1 MKPAIFPAISHCGC
15 TGGAGEVNSGRL
27 SNHYME
33 TPLDDTQTFPL
44 ITPELLVAAC
54 TADGEL
60 LHRNEAWI
68 SVFGDDGLWGSLPE
82 EDTRF
87 ANEYLADAGRGMLVT
102 HQVFLVDRPGR
113 DVPAPV
119 LLHFLPVRLPES
131 SPGRF
136 PIAITGEILLEP
148 VTWTVDQTRRRR
160 METLGQMT
168 MGIAHDFNNLLTTIL
183 GHVELLQETL
193 TDIAD
198 EDDVRG
204 QLRTLEQAAGDGAA
218 LVRKIQQY
226 IRHEKQEHFEH
237 VELHHLADEVLT
249 LTRPYW
255 YNEPRRQGISIM
267 VEPDLEPVPAISG
280 FANELREVVVNLIL
294 NAIQAMPAG
303 GTLRVRTRPGEGG
316 GAILEVEDTG
326 VGMSERVKSRIF
338 EPLYTT
344 KGDAGTGMGLTV
356 SYGIVQ
362 QHNGEIE
369 VDTHP
374 GRGTCFRLVFPPAES
389 AQTLP
394 DAEEPSTAG
403 EQRTAHILVVDDEP
417 MVLAITAKLLRLK
430 GHKVTEAESGSDAL
444 DRFDE
449 GGCDLVITDLS
460 MPEMSGRELAHHLR
474 KRNRHLPILLLTG
487 DTDASDGSE
496 MVNAVVRKP
505 FKLDE
510 LEAVIQRV
518 LADS

>member
-1 MKPAIFPAISHCGC
+1 
-15 TGGAGEVNSGRL
+15 
-27 SNHYME
+27 ME
-33 TPLDDTQTFPL
+33 TPLDDTPTLPL
-44 ITPELLVAAC
+44 ITPELLVATC
-54 TADGEL
+54 TADGER
-60 LHRNEAWI
+60 LHCNEAWI
-68 SVFGDDGLWGSLPE
+68 SIFGDDGLWGSLPE

-87 ANEYLADAGRGMLVT
+87 AGEYLADAGRGMLVT

-131 SPGRF
+131 KPGHF
-136 PIAITGEILLEP
+136 PIVITGEVLREP
-148 VTWTVDQTRRRR
+148 VTWATDQTRRRR
-160 METLGQMT
+160 MEMLGQMT
-168 MGIAHDFNNLLTTIL
+168 MGIAHDFNNLLTTII
-183 GHVELLQETL
+183 GHVELLQNTL
-193 TDIAD
+193 ADIAG
-198 EDDVRG
+198 ENDVGG

-226 IRHEKQEHFEH
+226 IRHEKQDHFEH

-267 VEPDLEPVPAISG
+267 VEPHLEPVPPISG

-303 GTLRVRTRPGEGG
+303 GTLWVRTRPNDAG

-344 KGDAGTGMGLTV
+344 KGDSGTGMGLTV
-356 SYGIVQ
+356 SYGIVRE
-362 QHNGEIE
+362 HNGEIE
-369 VDTHP
+369 VDSQP
-374 GRGTCFRLVFPPAES
+374 GRGTCFRLIFPPAGS
-389 AQTLP
+389 ARTLPDGSARTLP
-394 DAEEPSTAG
+394 DAEAPGTTG
-403 EQRTAHILVVDDEP
+403 EHHTVHILVVDDEP
-417 MVLAITAKLLRLK
+417 MVLTVTAKLLRLK
-430 GHKVTEAESGSDAL
+430 GHKVTEAESGPEAL

-449 GGCDLVITDLS
+449 GGYDLVITDLS

-474 KRNRHLPILLLTG
+474 KRSKHLPILLLTG
-487 DTDASDGSE
+487 DTDSDDGSE

-518 LADS
+518 LAEAE